1 MYIIVLDGPMALATF
16 VRVVGGA
23 DCIGSGGFFDTSFNK
38 AQAM

>member
-1 MYIIVLDGPMALATF
+1 MYIIVLNGSMAIATL

-23 DCIGSGGFFDTSFNK
+23 DCRGSGGFFDTSFNK